1 MTNPTFTLTNPII
14 IQMAMK
20 ITKILKDIAILR
32 GMFLGEVSRKYVLPQ
47 GIGGINSERGGTRS
61 LTKTICAPL
70 YMLMILKEG
79 TLIGI

>member
-20 ITKILKDIAILR
+20 ITQLLKDIAILR

-61 LTKTICAPL
+61 FTQTIDAPL
-70 YMLMILKEG
+70 
-79 TLIGI
+79 